1 MDSNQKQTP
10 SYRSKIIQT
19 PLNKAQPEQSM
30 PQKEVD
36 IAHYEPKKSTP
47 LWSLTLG
54 LGILCFIAFS
64 LFQAIHS
71 LLFYFNSYP
80 ILASG
85 LALILALFTLTLIFL
100 IYREIKG
107 YLSINHF
114 IAHKIDF
121 AELEHHSNREKT
133 LKTLK
138 QHASTWDN
146 TSFAQHCYQQ
156 FEASLNADLSNSEII
171 QLYQQNVSNPILKQ
185 AESVLK
191 KESFISGGLAFISPN
206 AFIQTL
212 LIFWVSIRTIK
223 RIAAVFGLRASVSGN
238 WKLIKIVAEN
248 MAAQSFLELATDE
261 ITQQI
266 GGSLAAKF
274 MENSAE
280 GLAASALN
288 VRLGRAL
295 INQLKNPPPSLKN

>member
-1 MDSNQKQTP
+1 MDPHQKP
-10 SYRSKIIQT
+10 PPYRSKITQT
-19 PLNKAQPEQSM
+19 PLTNAQPEQPM

-36 IAHYEPKKSTP
+36 IAHYELKKTSP
-47 LWSLTLG
+47 LWLLTLG
-54 LGILCFIAFS
+54 LGILCFVSFS

-71 LLFYFNSYP
+71 LLFYVNSYP

-85 LALILALFTLTLIFL
+85 LALILATFTLTLMFL

-107 YLSINHF
+107 YLSVNHF
-114 IAHKIDF
+114 ITHKIDL
-121 AELEHHSNREKT
+121 AELASHSNKEKT

-138 QHASTWDN
+138 QHALTWDSS
-146 TSFAQHCYQQ
+146 SFARYCYQR
-156 FEASLNADLSNSEII
+156 FEGALNSDLSHAEII
-171 QLYQQNVSNPILKQ
+171 QLYQQNVADPVLKQ

-212 LIFWVSIRTIK
+212 LIFWVSMRTIK
-223 RIAAVFGLRASVSGN
+223 RIAAVFGLRPSVSGN

-248 MAAQSFLELATDE
+248 IAAQSFLELATDE
-261 ITQQI
+261 MTQQI
-266 GGSLAAKF
+266 GSSLAAKF
-274 MENSAE
+274 MENTAE

-295 INQLKNPPPSLKN
+295 INQLKNSPPPP